1 MAIVALA
8 HAQAGM
14 AQPADLPIAPATTD
28 TYPAGVKVVKNRAG
42 PIYANEKGVT
52 LYGMDMRTLIR
63 WGADPALYCKDECA
77 KQWEPLLAPPGSKPN
92 IAFPRGF
99 GSPPPA
105 PGQAAPPPPRP
116 ANSTSNLNPD
126 GLFNTQR
133 APDWT
138 IIQGASGPQWVYKSW
153 HLVFVRKGDK
163 PGSTAFEG
171 AEDMTWNTLK
181 FVPPV
186 PKITA
191 PQSVSAIFHDGRY
204 VLADKDGRLLFAGS
218 CKKACE
224 AWSPLAAPAAGR
236 GIGEWTVSR
245 AGDTPQWLYRGKPV
259 YRNLAAAEPDA
270 LPASAKVLLP

>member
-1 MAIVALA
+1 MALVALA
-8 HAQAGM
+8 YAQTSM

-28 TYPAGVKVVKNRAG
+28 TYPAAIKVVKDRAG

-63 WGADPALYCKDECA
+63 WGADPALYCKGECA
-77 KQWEPLLAPPGSKPN
+77 EQWEPLLAPPGSKPN

-99 GSPPPA
+99 GSPPP

-116 ANSTSNLNPD
+116 ASSTSNLNPD

-138 IIQGASGPQWVYKSW
+138 IIQGAAGPQWVYKSW

-163 PGSTAFEG
+163 PGSTTFEG
-171 AEDMTWNTLK
+171 ADGLTWNTLK

-186 PKITA
+186 PKLTA
-191 PQSVSAIFHDGRY
+191 PQSVSAVFHNGRY

-218 CKKACE
+218 CKKDCG
-224 AWSPLAAPAAGR
+224 AWSPLTAPAAGR
-236 GIGEWTVSR
+236 GIGEWTVAR
-245 AGDTPQWLYRGKPV
+245 GGDVPQWLYRGKPV
-259 YRNLAAAEPDA
+259 FRNLAAAEPTE